1 MKLFELNEKLI
12 KKFEGLEWSTWSCGG
27 GTASA
32 YTIFTAVKDLLPEKY
47 RQYLTYRAT
56 NKHIVVFFEVCVAH
70 KFIRHRV
77 FDMDVRTKQD
87 KTYVGFGKRF
97 TVDHFDYDLMT
108 NQYKDYKGE
117 SDDINALLDFIFE
130 LAKKDAAKFKD
141 YKTNA
146 LDCVKALSAAAG
158 TTDWTELANMINYI
172 KSNFSDLYNEA
183 GINRKE

>member
-1 MKLFELNEKLI
+1 MKLFELNEELV
-12 KKFEGLEWSTWSCGG
+12 KKFEGLEWSSWSCGA

-32 YTIFTAVKDLLPEKY
+32 YTIFTAVKELLPEKY
-47 RQYLTYRAT
+47 RQYLTYRDT

-108 NQYKDYKGE
+108 KQYAEYKGDN
-117 SDDINALLDFIFE
+117 DDLDALLDFVYE
-130 LAKKDAAKFKD
+130 LARKDAAEARD
-141 YKTNA
+141 YKAGAIACT
-146 LDCVKALSAAAG
+146 KALAEAAG
-158 TTDWTELANMINYI
+158 TTDWTELANMLNYM
-172 KSNFSDLYNEA
+172 KSNFADLYNEA